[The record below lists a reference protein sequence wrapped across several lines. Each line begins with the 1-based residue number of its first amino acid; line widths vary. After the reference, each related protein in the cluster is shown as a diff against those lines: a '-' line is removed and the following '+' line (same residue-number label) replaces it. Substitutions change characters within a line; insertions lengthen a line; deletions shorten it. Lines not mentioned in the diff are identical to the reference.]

1 MPADKGAF
9 AIAGRVRDNFY
20 GVFLGK
26 REKARD
32 ICIAVDDGL
41 WICASWPADS
51 FPGIGLF

>member
-1 MPADKGAF
+1 MAVDVFDVGKFMPG
-9 AIAGRVRDNFY
+9 DNFY

-51 FPGIGLF
+51 FPRIGLF

>member
-1 MPADKGAF
+1 MDVFDGGKFMPG
-9 AIAGRVRDNFY
+9 DNFY

-41 WICASWPADS
+41 WIRASWPADS